1 MGSGFL
7 KRKKEA
13 RAMQEQLVKM
23 QSQMETL
30 ECVGSA
36 GNGLVSITLLGNGT
50 VKQVKLKPE
59 CIDKDD
65 PEGLQDL
72 IRAAFNDARKK
83 LDDQSTQG
91 MGALKGFSGLPG
103 F

>member
-13 RAMQEQLVKM
+13 RAMQEQLQKM
-23 QSQMETL
+23 QTKMDEMEC
-30 ECVGSA
+30 EGSA
-36 GNGLVSITLLGNGT
+36 GNGLVSITLMGNGS
-50 VKQVKLKPE
+50 VKQVKIKPD

-65 PEGLQDL
+65 ADGLQDL
-72 IRAAFNDARKK
+72 IKAAFNDAKKK
-83 LDDQSTQG
+83 LDEMSMQG
-91 MGALKGFSGLPG
+91 MGAMKGFSGFPG